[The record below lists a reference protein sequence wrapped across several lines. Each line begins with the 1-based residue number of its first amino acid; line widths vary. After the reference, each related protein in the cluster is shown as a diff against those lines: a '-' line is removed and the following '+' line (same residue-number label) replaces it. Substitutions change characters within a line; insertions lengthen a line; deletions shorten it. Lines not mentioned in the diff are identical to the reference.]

1 MPQLILMVYPAATDL
16 RLCHDFVFL
25 FRLAAC
31 RTDANQADAL
41 VAATSVLQ
49 YSFNEGHTQEA
60 TQFVSVVKTHPCHC
74 RAYKLGKKRWSY
86 NQCEL
91 VLTQQGSTSP
101 SEVTA
106 VEAVHN
112 HGPAMHSN
120 VSGSQVSMGV
130 LCSNLPGALA
140 CIVILPGTTCDM
152 TLQASYDV
160 KLSNNQ
166 TVHVAVFLVHSSPDA
181 EVAEESS
188 GDEQKVYQW
197 KLISRSK

>member
-1 MPQLILMVYPAATDL
+1 MILSFCFVWLLVGLMPIKLMLSLLP
-16 RLCHDFVFL
+16 H
-25 FRLAAC
+25 
-31 RTDANQADAL
+31 
-41 VAATSVLQ
+41 
-49 YSFNEGHTQEA
+49 HIQEA
-60 TQFVSVVKTHPCHC
+60 TQFVSIVKIHPCHC

-101 SEVTA
+101 TEVTV

-140 CIVILPGTTCDM
+140 CIAILPGTTCDM